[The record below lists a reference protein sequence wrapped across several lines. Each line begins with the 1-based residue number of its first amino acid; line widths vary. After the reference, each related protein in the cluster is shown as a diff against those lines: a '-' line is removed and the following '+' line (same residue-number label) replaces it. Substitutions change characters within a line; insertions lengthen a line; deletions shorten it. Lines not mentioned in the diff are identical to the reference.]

1 MEFVF
6 SDDFLIAAVFVLTY
20 LFISIQRIPFLHLD
34 RPGVAL
40 AGAVLMVLVTPLTLD
55 DAYQMI
61 EWNTITLLLGM
72 MIMVGALR
80 DGGFFRRISYRVLIH
95 SGTTRQLLWLVIF
108 LSGLLSALFVNDTIC
123 LLMTPVILTL
133 ADDADLNPVPL
144 LIALATSAN
153 IGSVMTLVG
162 NPQNMLVGSF
172 SGISFLSFFCVLAP
186 VAGSALLVNG
196 WLIRLIYRREFP
208 DRRLTGFQHFQKPRV
223 DWFQVRWTVVVFL
236 LVLVLFLTGVPLALG
251 ALIGAVA
258 VLIIARKSPQHFFV
272 HVDWSLLL
280 MFASLFVVVG
290 ALRSTHWMDFLK
302 DFVHS
307 ATDGNLMS
315 WISFSLLTL
324 AGSNLVSNVPFV
336 ILMKPVVESLPDA
349 HTFWLLLAM
358 VSTFA
363 GNLTLVGSVANLI
376 VAESSKKRVNLSFIE
391 FLKVGVPVT
400 FLSVLIG
407 LLWIWIVA

>member
-1 MEFVF
+1 MEAVF
-6 SDDFLIAAVFVLTY
+6 RDDFLIAAVFVITY
-20 LFISIQRIPFLHLD
+20 LLISIQRIPFLHLD

-40 AGAVLMVLVTPLTLD
+40 AGAVLMVLVTPQTLD
-55 DAYQMI
+55 DAYRLI

-153 IGSVMTLVG
+153 IGSVVTLVG

-172 SGISFLSFFCVLAP
+172 SGISFLGFFLTLAP
-186 VAGSALLVNG
+186 VAGLSLLVNG
-196 WLIRLIYRREFP
+196 WLIRRIYHREFP
-208 DRRLTGFQHFQKPRV
+208 DRSLNGFQHFQKPRV
-223 DWFQVRWTVVVFL
+223 DWFQVRWTVLVFL
-236 LVLVLFLTGVPLALG
+236 LVLILFLTGVPLALG

-290 ALRSTHWMDFLK
+290 ALRSTHWMDFLQV
-302 DFVHS
+302 FVHS
-307 ATDGNLMS
+307 ATGENLMS

-336 ILMKPVVESLPDA
+336 ILMKPAVESLPDA

-363 GNLTLVGSVANLI
+363 GNLTLLGSVANLI
-376 VAESSKKRVNLSFIE
+376 VAESAKKRVNLSFFE
-391 FLKVGVPVT
+391 FLKVGIPVT

>member
-172 SGISFLSFFCVLAP
+172 SGISFLSFFCILAP
-186 VAGSALLVNG
+186 VAVIALLVNG

-363 GNLTLVGSVANLI
+363 GNLTLLGSVANLI

-407 LLWIWIVA
+407 LLWIWIVS